1 MSPALKRFLALTL
14 GFFALYALGAQRGLS
29 WGDSGEFQYW
39 VLHCS
44 PAICGAS
51 FSNSHP
57 LYVVLSRMLAST
69 PFQVTLVSSLFGALA
84 VGGFY
89 LCSRNVALSAVFG
102 FTHMLWCLS
111 SLAEVQTMNLAL
123 MAFATASFLS
133 FLRSGKVSRLALAAF
148 VSGVQLE
155 VHNFALLSLPVYLAA
170 YCMRFREMSP
180 FGFVRNGFLVLVAWA
195 AGAAYWIYNLFD
207 RGLADV
213 LVGAYGGKVSGLLP
227 ESPRLA
233 MFNLSLAAMSFVA
246 PLLLWRWRARSPLRA
261 EEGNAPPKAVLALF
275 AVNFIFFIR
284 YFVPDQATFLLPS
297 AFFAFLLLSD
307 MKIGRTR
314 LVALVAIELLL
325 PFFALSIARQLPV
338 SSSLKS
344 SHPYRDEAAYFA
356 LPWKVFDRSAD
367 RFAAETPGVWTGYPF
382 SSKGEVK

>member
-1 MSPALKRFLALTL
+1 
-14 GFFALYALGAQRGLS
+14 
-29 WGDSGEFQYW
+29 
-39 VLHCS
+39 
-44 PAICGAS
+44 
-51 FSNSHP
+51 
-57 LYVVLSRMLAST
+57 MLAST

-207 RGLADV
+207 RG
-213 LVGAYGGKVSGLLP
+213 
-227 ESPRLA
+227 
-233 MFNLSLAAMSFVA
+233 
-246 PLLLWRWRARSPLRA
+246 WRMCWSEPTAARSRACSPILRA
-261 EEGNAPPKAVLALF
+261 W
-275 AVNFIFFIR
+275 R
-284 YFVPDQATFLLPS
+284 C
-297 AFFAFLLLSD
+297 
-307 MKIGRTR
+307 
-314 LVALVAIELLL
+314 
-325 PFFALSIARQLPV
+325 SICRSRQ
-338 SSSLKS
+338 
-344 SHPYRDEAAYFA
+344 
-356 LPWKVFDRSAD
+356 
-367 RFAAETPGVWTGYPF
+367 
-382 SSKGEVK
+382 